1 MPSGHKEPAS
11 NVEKAYEMLKEL
23 LIVYR
28 FKPGGRI
35 NEDELAR
42 QLSVCRTPPRGIL
55 NWLTS
60 QGFLRFIS
68 GRGLFYREL
77 QSPEISEFY
86 QLRTVL
92 NAIRR
97 QDADAAAAAM
107 ESHISRR
114 LDEITGGIKEGLLRI
129 YLVEYAAE

>member
-35 NEDELAR
+35 NEGELAR
-42 QLSVCRTPPRGIL
+42 QLSVCSTPPRGIL
-55 NWLTS
+55 NWLAS
-60 QGFLRFIS
+60 EGFLRFIS
-68 GRGLFYREL
+68 GRGFFCWEL
-77 QSPEISEFY
+77 QSRKISEFY

-97 QDADAAAAAM
+97 KDADAAAAAM
-107 ESHISRR
+107 ETIFHVAWMKSQAVSR
-114 LDEITGGIKEGLLRI
+114 K
-129 YLVEYAAE
+129 AF